1 MCQVPVFMRD
11 ETKKAF
17 AVEQQVTGLELGEK
31 VGAERDGEREG
42 GGERGKREEKMMEE
56 GGKEDRFH
64 SY

>member
-31 VGAERDGEREG
+31 VGAEGMEKGKEGEKGERE
-42 GGERGKREEKMMEE
+42 RR
-56 GGKEDRFH
+56 R
-64 SY
+64 